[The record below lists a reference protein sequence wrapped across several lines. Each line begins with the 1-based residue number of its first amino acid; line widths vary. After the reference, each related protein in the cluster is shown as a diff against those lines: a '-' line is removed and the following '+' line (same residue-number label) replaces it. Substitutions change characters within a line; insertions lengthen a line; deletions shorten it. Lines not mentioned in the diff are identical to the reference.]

1 MMYAGINGF
10 LDSLEVSNILPF
22 ENALYEKLDTT
33 HSALQE
39 KILTEKK
46 LSDDIEEGMK
56 KVIEE
61 TAAEFAS

>member
-10 LDSLEVSNILPF
+10 LDTLDVENILPF
-22 ENALYEKLDTT
+22 EKALYEKLDTT

-39 KILTEKK
+39 KIINDKK
-46 LSDDIEEGMK
+46 LNDEIEEGMK

-61 TAAEFAS
+61 TVAEFAS